1 MDFVVIGLGLS
12 ALALL
17 TGLALLCMVAP
28 RWSRRSRAVQPA
40 DAAYAR
46 ALAGTRHA
54 LGQGFLCVG
63 AVLLLATLGGISAG
77 LADKAGAYLIAAMTT
92 VAALGLFGWDI
103 LYRRQHPVPHRR
115 RAAPARAKSAVAEAS
130 SALSEASAG
139 ASPPATTTAVR
150 RRVLPA
156 RHHAAPAKQPAA
168 AVAADTA
175 DIAIDAECA
184 SADLEPQAE
193 ARAAAVDVAEPQAEA
208 SDEPESV
215 EESRESETKP
225 GPTDGLPAE
234 VTAEPGEM
242 VTEEN
247 EVVAGEPAEGAT
259 ELPEPVPFAPAH
271 ANGTTRPITAPE
283 TGDEPESIPDG
294 DDRVIALFPTAAA
307 RRSRMMAAPTDPD
320 GQN

>member
-17 TGLALLCMVAP
+17 TGLTLLCMVAP
-28 RWSRRSRAVQPA
+28 RWSRKSRAVHPA

-46 ALAGTRHA
+46 ALSGVRHA

-103 LYRRQHPVPHRR
+103 LYRRQHPVPQRR
-115 RAAPARAKSAVAEAS
+115 RVPAASAKSAIAEAPTG
-130 SALSEASAG
+130 LPEASTV
-139 ASPPATTTAVR
+139 ASPPAMATTAR

-156 RHHAAPAKQPAA
+156 RRHPAPARQPTEAESA
-168 AVAADTA
+168 SG
-175 DIAIDAECA
+175 IAISAEHA
-184 SADLEPQAE
+184 SADLEPQV
-193 ARAAAVDVAEPQAEA
+193 AAGNEIEP
-208 SDEPESV
+208 V
-215 EESRESETKP
+215 VESRESASESGPMEET
-225 GPTDGLPAE
+225 PAE
-234 VTAEPGEM
+234 ITGESGKM
-242 VTEEN
+242 VAEEN
-247 EVVAGEPAEGAT
+247 EVAAEEPPEVAAA
-259 ELPEPVPFAPAH
+259 LPEPVPFAPEH
-271 ANGTTRPITAPE
+271 TNGTARPITAPQP
-283 TGDEPESIPDG
+283 GDEPDVTHDG

-307 RRSRMMAAPTDPD
+307 RRSRMVAAPTDPD